1 MTELVPPEHLTD
13 WVPGRILL
21 ASDALNWRHVALRA
35 YHYHAQDVI
44 VPAMRDFMLVSYQV
58 GVTPMQRTFGGRWTH
73 NKLQPGAT
81 SLLTRAQ
88 RAHWTWSE
96 PIDVTHIYL
105 SGAIVANVASEVMD
119 AHVSDVRLADILRTD
134 DPMMAAAAQYL
145 SEEARQQGMGGALY
159 VESIARALIVHL
171 LRRYAS
177 VKLSRPAAAQELGP
191 AQKRRIED
199 YIRSNLSASLDLT
212 GMAAELGLTPCLFS
226 RLFRKS
232 FGTPPY
238 QYVIEMRLARASHL
252 LARTG
257 MPIKEIVAICGF
269 ADQAHL
275 TRLFSRAFSTTPAAF
290 RREVQS

>member
-21 ASDALNWRHVALRA
+21 ASDALDWRHVALRA

-134 DPMMAAAAQYL
+134 APMMAAAAQYL
-145 SEEARQQGMGGALY
+145 SEEARLPCPVGAL
-159 VESIARALIVHL
+159 
-171 LRRYAS
+171 LR
-177 VKLSRPAAAQELGP
+177 
-191 AQKRRIED
+191 
-199 YIRSNLSASLDLT
+199 
-212 GMAAELGLTPCLFS
+212 
-226 RLFRKS
+226 
-232 FGTPPY
+232 
-238 QYVIEMRLARASHL
+238 
-252 LARTG
+252 
-257 MPIKEIVAICGF
+257 
-269 ADQAHL
+269 
-275 TRLFSRAFSTTPAAF
+275 
-290 RREVQS
+290 